1 MKKTQ
6 MRKVMEVLQANKNVW
21 LPSYYFVGVKKGID
35 GNVFLSYKA
44 PARLSE
50 IFGIWG
56 HIGFISRKIHSMYGS
71 RYYSYKLKKNII

>member
-6 MRKVMEVLQANKNVW
+6 TTKVKEVLQANKNKW
-21 LPSYYFVGVKKGID
+21 LPAYYFVGVRKGIE

-50 IFGIWG
+50 IFAIWG
-56 HIGFISRKIHSMYGS
+56 HIGFISRTIDLKYGT